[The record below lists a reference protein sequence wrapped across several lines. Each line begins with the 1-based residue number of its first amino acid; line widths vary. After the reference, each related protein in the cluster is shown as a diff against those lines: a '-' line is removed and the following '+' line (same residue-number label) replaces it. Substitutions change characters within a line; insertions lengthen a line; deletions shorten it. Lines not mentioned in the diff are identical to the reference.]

1 MRAPATRAGGAND
14 VASDS
19 GERSPEDRTTVVV
32 GISRPASDARAGE
45 GCLVQIFGEGLG
57 RKIVLPDGET
67 VFGRDGENDVVVPL
81 DSISR
86 RHCAFLTDG
95 DRIEVRDLGST
106 NGTYVN
112 DRRIAPGVR
121 AALRTGDL
129 VQLGAVIFKFLFG
142 NDLEALYHEEIYLA
156 SVVDGLTQIY
166 NRRYFDEQIE
176 RELARAQRHGRPLAL
191 LLIDVDHFKAIN
203 DERGHLAGDHVLAA
217 LAKRIREN
225 VRREDCC
232 ARYGGEEIAIASP
245 EITLPQAIVFAEKLR
260 GCVEA
265 GDFTFDGVSIPV
277 TVSIGVAVATPDMQH
292 PRDLVGA
299 ADARLYEAKRSG
311 RNRVCS

>member
-1 MRAPATRAGGAND
+1 MADGAE
-14 VASDS
+14 
-19 GERSPEDRTTVVV
+19 ERGADERTTVVV
-32 GISRPASDARAGE
+32 GFSRPTSESEGA

-57 RKIVLPDGET
+57 RKVALEPGRA
-67 VFGRDGENDVVVPL
+67 VVGRDGENDVVIPL

-86 RHCAFLTDG
+86 RHCAIRTAG
-95 DRIEVRDLGST
+95 DRTEIEDLGST
-106 NGTYVN
+106 NGTFVN
-112 DRRIAPGVR
+112 DHRLAPGAR
-121 AALRTGDL
+121 AELRTGDL

-142 NDLEALYHEEIYLA
+142 NDLEALYHEEIYLS

-166 NRRYFDEQIE
+166 NRRYFDEHLD
-176 RELARAQRHGRPLAL
+176 REMARAHRHARPLAL
-191 LLIDVDHFKAIN
+191 LLLDVDHFKEIN
-203 DERGHLAGDHVLAA
+203 DRHGHLAGDHVLVA
-217 LAKRIREN
+217 LAKRIRES

-245 EITLPQAIVFAEKLR
+245 ETSLAQAVVFAEKLR

-265 GDFTFDGVSIPV
+265 CDLRFDGASIPV
-277 TVSIGVAVATPDMQH
+277 TVSIGVAALTPDMDH

-299 ADARLYEAKRSG
+299 ADARLYEAKRGG